1 MFGGM
6 TNHLSRAWLFAF
18 LVVACNG
25 YTQEEPRAQTE
36 EPNTTQQTADSGAG
50 ASEGVAEA
58 GVEQDLQDAAD
69 EAVATKRRQLL
80 DEAIAALSESETAL
94 KALDEGDTEAALEA
108 LAIVAGKLQ
117 IVVGREPSLALAP
130 VDVSVIRRDI
140 MAGDPDAIRAMREEI
155 EEVMEDGNIQEAR
168 LMLRDF
174 GSELVIEVLNIPL
187 ETYPAA
193 IRRVAGLIDDG
204 ETEAAKNALTR
215 ALNTLIVTENIIALP
230 VLRAESML
238 EQAQALANKDEPTDE
253 DPEQLAG
260 LLAEVETE
268 LALTEAFGY
277 AEETRAYDAL
287 MADLRKLRRKADSGE
302 DTKELFGAVR
312 ERFGAWRNQ
321 GSD

>member
-1 MFGGM
+1 MLGRI
-6 TNHLSRAWLFAF
+6 THNVSRAWLLSL
-18 LVVACNG
+18 LVIACNG
-25 YTQEEPRAQTE
+25 YTQVEQPVQSQEQE
-36 EPNTTQQTADSGAG
+36 TTQQIADSSTGT
-50 ASEGVAEA
+50 SEATVAAE
-58 GVEQDLQDAAD
+58 VEQDVQGATDD
-69 EAVATKRRQLL
+69 AVAEKRRQLL
-80 DEAIAALSESETAL
+80 DEAIAALRESETAL
-94 KALDEGDTEAALEA
+94 EALDEGDTEAALEA

-130 VDVSVIRRDI
+130 VDVSVTRRDI
-140 MAGDPDAIRAMREEI
+140 LAGDPDTIRAMREEI
-155 EEVMEDGNIQEAR
+155 EEVMEDGSIQEAR

-204 ETEAAKNALTR
+204 ETAAAKAALTR
-215 ALNTLIVTENIIALP
+215 ALNTLIVTESIIALP

-253 DPEQLAG
+253 EHKQLAE
-260 LLAEVETE
+260 LLADVETE

-277 AEETRAYDAL
+277 AEETRSYDAL
-287 MADLRKLRRKADSGE
+287 MADLRKLRKKADSGE
-302 DTKELFGAVR
+302 DTRELFGAIR
-312 ERFGAWRNQ
+312 ERFGTWRNQ